1 MRWVVGAALA
11 VLLALPAVLSSYA
24 MTIFILIFFYAFLG
38 QAWNSV
44 GGYAGQ
50 LSVGHAAFVGVGGY
64 TAAMLSIEGG
74 LTPWVGMFVGAV
86 LAALLGAIIGYLGF
100 RFGLRGF
107 YFVLL
112 TVAFAE
118 ICRIAVSNIDALGG
132 PLGLYITFTGDPR
145 QFQFSDGRVYYY
157 VALALMLVATATA
170 WAIERRRF
178 GMYLAAIR
186 EDEAAAEA
194 LGVDAFKYKMLA
206 MIVSSFL
213 TGLAGTFYAFYL
225 FSLQPNTLFG
235 IPLSVEIAIRPIV
248 GGAGTLLGPIV
259 GSFILTPLAE
269 LSRLYLGQGGLH
281 GAHLIAYGV
290 LLIGVV
296 LFLPEG
302 AYPRLRRA
310 LQRSRGAPFSGD
322 ERSHAAPVSG
332 HPRSEPG
339 DERSHA
345 APVSGHPQSEPG
357 DERSHAAPVSGH
369 PQSEPAD
376 ERSHAAPVSGH
387 PQSEPA
393 SRPPLQQTLLVAR
406 GLSRRFGGLQAVAGL
421 DLTVQHGE
429 MLGLIGPNGAGKTTV
444 FNLLSGF
451 LTPDA
456 GDVSFRDRSIVGLPP
471 HAICR
476 LGLARTFQIVRPF
489 PRMTVLENVRVGAL
503 ARHPQAVAARARAR
517 DVVERVGLGAR
528 ERVTAGALT
537 LAERK
542 RLELAR
548 ALATEPSLLLLDE
561 VMAGLNPTEI
571 ETIIQLIRGIHE
583 SGVSILLIEH
593 NMRAVMALSH
603 RIVVLSFGEK
613 IAEGAPADIANH
625 PKVVEA
631 YLGDEYVR
639 AAPA

>member
-1 MRWVVGAALA
+1 MRWAVVAALA

-24 MTIFILIFFYAFLG
+24 VTIFILIFFYGFLG
-38 QAWNSV
+38 QAWNIV

-64 TAAMLSIEGG
+64 TAAMLSIEAG
-74 LTPWVGMFVGAV
+74 LTPWVGMFVGAA

-118 ICRIAVSNIDALGG
+118 ICRIAVSNIDAIGG
-132 PLGLYITFTGDPR
+132 ALGLYITFTGDPR
-145 QFQFSDGRVYYY
+145 QFQFRDGRVYYY
-157 VALALMLVATATA
+157 IALALMLAATATA
-170 WAIERRRF
+170 WAIERQRF
-178 GMYLAAIR
+178 GIYLAAIR

-194 LGVDAFKYKMLA
+194 LGVNALKYKMLA
-206 MIVSSFL
+206 MVVSSFL
-213 TGLAGTFYAFYL
+213 TGLGGTFYAFYL

-235 IPLSVEIAIRPIV
+235 IPLSVEIIIRPIV
-248 GGAGTLLGPIV
+248 GGAGTLLGPIL

-302 AYPRLRRA
+302 AYPRLRRV
-310 LQRSRGAPFSGD
+310 LQRRSRVPPVSGPPHPKGCPQ
-322 ERSHAAPVSG
+322 ERSRVAPVSG

-339 DERSHA
+339 
-345 APVSGHPQSEPG
+345 
-357 DERSHAAPVSGH
+357 
-369 PQSEPAD
+369 
-376 ERSHAAPVSGH
+376 
-387 PQSEPA
+387 
-393 SRPPLQQTLLVAR
+393 SRPPLQMPVLVAR

-421 DLTVQHGE
+421 DLAVEHGE

-489 PRMTVLENVRVGAL
+489 PRMSVLENVRVGAL
-503 ARHPQAVAARARAR
+503 ARHPQALEARARAR

-528 ERVTAGALT
+528 EHVTAGTLT

-542 RLELAR
+542 RLELGR
-548 ALATEPSLLLLDE
+548 ALATEPTLLLLDE

-571 ETIIQLIRGIHE
+571 ETIIRLIRGIHA

-613 IAEGAPADIANH
+613 IAEGTPADIANH
-625 PKVVEA
+625 PKVIEA

>member
-1 MRWVVGAALA
+1 MRWAVVAALA
-11 VLLALPAVLSSYA
+11 VLLALPVVLSSYA
-24 MTIFILIFFYAFLG
+24 VTIFILIFFYGFLG
-38 QAWNSV
+38 QAWNIV

-50 LSVGHAAFVGVGGY
+50 LSAGHAAFVGVGGY
-64 TAAMLSIEGG
+64 TAAMLSIEAG
-74 LTPWVGMFVGAV
+74 LTPWVGMFVGAA

-118 ICRIAVSNIDALGG
+118 ICRIAVSNIDAIGG
-132 PLGLYITFTGDPR
+132 ALGLYITFTGDPR
-145 QFQFSDGRVYYY
+145 QFQFRDGRVYYY
-157 VALALMLVATATA
+157 IALALMLAATATA
-170 WAIERRRF
+170 WAIERQRF
-178 GMYLAAIR
+178 GIYLAAIR

-194 LGVDAFKYKMLA
+194 LGVNALKYKMLA
-206 MIVSSFL
+206 MVVSTFL
-213 TGLAGTFYAFYL
+213 TGLGGTFYAFYL

-235 IPLSVEIAIRPIV
+235 IPLSVEIIIRPIV
-248 GGAGTLLGPIV
+248 GGAGTLLGPIL

-302 AYPRLRRA
+302 AYPRLRRV
-310 LQRSRGAPFSGD
+310 LQRSRLAS
-322 ERSHAAPVSG
+322 VSG

-339 DERSHA
+339 DERSHP
-345 APVSGHPQSEPG
+345 APVSGHLRSEPG
-357 DERSHAAPVSGH
+357 
-369 PQSEPAD
+369 
-376 ERSHAAPVSGH
+376 
-387 PQSEPA
+387 
-393 SRPPLQQTLLVAR
+393 SRPPLQKTLLVVR
-406 GLSRRFGGLQAVAGL
+406 GLSKRFGGLQAVAGL
-421 DLTVQHGE
+421 DLAVEHGE

-456 GDVSFRDRSIVGLPP
+456 GDVSFRDRSLVGLPP

-476 LGLARTFQIVRPF
+476 LGLARTFQLVRPF
-489 PRMTVLENVRVGAL
+489 PRMSVLENVRVGAL
-503 ARHPQAVAARARAR
+503 ARHPHALEARARAR

-528 ERVTAGALT
+528 EHVTAGTLT

-542 RLELAR
+542 RLELGR
-548 ALATEPSLLLLDE
+548 ALATEPTLLLLDE

-571 ETIIQLIRGIHE
+571 EPIIRLIRGIHA

-613 IAEGAPADIANH
+613 IAEGTPADIANH

>member
-1 MRWVVGAALA
+1 MRWAVVAALA
-11 VLLALPAVLSSYA
+11 VLLALPAVLGSYA
-24 MTIFILIFFYAFLG
+24 VTIFILIFFYGFLG
-38 QAWNSV
+38 QAWNIV

-64 TAAMLSIEGG
+64 TAAMLSIEAG
-74 LTPWVGMFVGAV
+74 LTPWVGMFVGAA

-118 ICRIAVSNIDALGG
+118 ICRIAVSNIDAVGG

-145 QFQFSDGRVYYY
+145 QFQFRDGRVYYY
-157 VALALMLVATATA
+157 IALALMLAATATA
-170 WAIERRRF
+170 WAIARRRF
-178 GMYLAAIR
+178 GIYLAAIR
-186 EDEAAAEA
+186 EDEAAAES
-194 LGVDAFKYKMLA
+194 LGVNALKYKMLA
-206 MIVSSFL
+206 MVVSSFL
-213 TGLAGTFYAFYL
+213 TGLGGTFYAFYL

-235 IPLSVEIAIRPIV
+235 IPLSVEIIIRPIV
-248 GGAGTLLGPIV
+248 GGAGTLLGPIL

-302 AYPRLRRA
+302 AYPRLRRV
-310 LQRSRGAPFSGD
+310 LQRRSRIPPVSDPPHPKGCPQ
-322 ERSHAAPVSG
+322 ERSRVAPVSG

-339 DERSHA
+339 
-345 APVSGHPQSEPG
+345 
-357 DERSHAAPVSGH
+357 
-369 PQSEPAD
+369 
-376 ERSHAAPVSGH
+376 
-387 PQSEPA
+387 
-393 SRPPLQQTLLVAR
+393 SRPPLQMPLLVVR
-406 GLSRRFGGLQAVAGL
+406 GLSKRFGGLQAVAGL
-421 DLTVQHGE
+421 DLAVEHGE

-456 GDVSFRDRSIVGLPP
+456 GDVSFRDRSLVGLPP

-476 LGLARTFQIVRPF
+476 LGLARTFQLVRPF
-489 PRMTVLENVRVGAL
+489 PRMSVLENVRVGAL
-503 ARHPQAVAARARAR
+503 ARHPHALEARARAR

-528 ERVTAGALT
+528 EHVTAGTLT

-542 RLELAR
+542 RLELGR
-548 ALATEPSLLLLDE
+548 ALATEPTLLLLDE

-571 ETIIQLIRGIHE
+571 ETIIRLIRGIHA

-613 IAEGAPADIANH
+613 IAEGTPADIANH